1 MLIAILAIFFAALLT
16 PLFYNRAKVAVSVA
30 LIVLTGGV
38 VAYFLT
44 YLKPVVNGEVFIS
57 SFEWSPTL
65 QLTLSFYMDGLGLFF
80 ALLISSFGFLILI
93 YALKYMKGYPQE
105 GWFFGYLLLFMCAM
119 LGVVLSANLIS
130 LFVFWELTSLSSFL
144 LIGFNSTEEKSKW
157 GARQALLVT
166 FTGGLALFSGF
177 ILLNMITGANFNLIE
192 ILNNPEALQSSPLL
206 TATIILIL
214 IGAFTKSAQFPFHF
228 WLPNAMAAP
237 TPVSAYLHSAT
248 MVKAGVYLVFR
259 LNPAFAGIELWEIL
273 LVAVGTIT
281 MFWGAIVAF
290 QSDDL
295 KTILAYTTISALGI
309 FFMLIGAGTTT
320 AINAAM
326 VYVMA
331 HALYKGALFLITGII
346 DHETGTRKVS
356 QLSDLSRKMPFTTV
370 AAVGAGL
377 SMAGMIPFLGF
388 IGKEALY
395 DALYVSEKWSALPTL
410 VLVVISSMFFVAV
423 AIEIMYNVFF
433 KKGPLYDIEIHEA
446 PMQMYLP
453 PLILGI
459 LGLLA
464 GIFSSVFSEPLLNVA
479 ASNIHRQGL
488 SLVMELWHGLNFVVI
503 LSVLTIGF
511 GVALYLIRTRV
522 RYFWQKLENTG
533 LLNANSA
540 YDKTINGLQSFA
552 AFQTRVIQNGY
563 LRNYI
568 FVLIVLFCLFI
579 IYLFFD
585 NNLLGP
591 ILMEAHWE
599 NLQIYE
605 LVILA
610 MVTTTIVVL
619 FRTDSRL
626 VAVATIGIIG
636 YSIALAYT
644 LFSAPDVAITQFLA
658 ETLTLILL
666 ILILHQLPTI
676 VFKKYPVPG
685 SFLFVSV
692 LFGFLMTMISLVM
705 LSKEIDPE
713 VKQYFLESSVPLG
726 QGRNVVN
733 VILVDFRALD
743 TLGEISVLVITM
755 LGIIALMRI
764 KPNKLEL

>member
-1 MLIAILAIFFAALLT
+1 MLIAILVVFFAALIT
-16 PLFYNRAKVAVSVA
+16 PLLYKRAKAVMSVF
-30 LIVLTGGV
+30 LLLLTGGV
-38 VAYFLT
+38 VTYFLT
-44 YLKPVVNGEVFIS
+44 YLIPVVNGEIITAS
-57 SFEWSPTL
+57 YQWSPSL
-65 QLTLSFYMDGLGLFF
+65 QLSLDFYLDGLSLFF
-80 ALLISSFGFLILI
+80 ALLISLFGFLILI
-93 YALKYMKGYPQE
+93 YAIKYMKGYPQE

-166 FTGGLALFSGF
+166 FTGGLALFTGF
-177 ILLNMITGANFNLIE
+177 ILLNMITDANFNLVE
-192 ILNNPEALQSSPLL
+192 ILNNPEVVQASPFL

-214 IGAFTKSAQFPFHF
+214 LGAFTKSAQFPFHF

-259 LNPAFAGIELWEIL
+259 LNPAFAGVELWETL
-273 LVAVGTIT
+273 LTVVGAIT
-281 MFWGAIVAF
+281 MFWGAINSF
-290 QSDDL
+290 QADDL
-295 KTILAYTTISALGI
+295 KRVLAYTTISALGI
-309 FFMLIGAGTTT
+309 FFMLIGIGTTT

-326 VYVMA
+326 IYVMA

-346 DHETGTRKVS
+346 DHETGTRS
-356 QLSDLSRKMPFTTV
+356 ISRLSDLAKKLPFTATATV
-370 AAVGAGL
+370 AAGL

-395 DALYVSEKWSALPTL
+395 DALYISDKWSALPTL
-410 VLVVISSMFFVAV
+410 VLVVLSSMFFVAV
-423 AIEIMYNVFF
+423 AIEIIYNIFF
-433 KKGPLYDIEIHEA
+433 KKGPMHDVEIHEA
-446 PMQMYLP
+446 PFQMYFP
-453 PLILGI
+453 PLILGV

-464 GIFSSVFSEPLLNVA
+464 GILSQFFSEPLLNVA

-488 SLVMELWHGLNFVVI
+488 SLAMELWHGFNFVVI
-503 LSVLTIGF
+503 LSLLTIGF
-511 GVALYLIRTRV
+511 GVALYLIRSRI
-522 RYFWQKLENTG
+522 RYYWQKLENTG
-533 LLNANSA
+533 LLNADKL
-540 YDKTINGLQSFA
+540 YDKTVYGLQDLAS
-552 AFQTRVIQNGY
+552 FQTRVIQNGY

-568 FVLIVLFCLFI
+568 LVLIVLFCLFI
-579 IYLFFD
+579 IYLLF
-585 NNLLGP
+585 NNSLLEP
-591 ILMEAHWE
+591 VLWE
-599 NLQIYE
+599 HHLANLKIYE
-605 LVILA
+605 IVILA
-610 MVTTTIVVL
+610 LVATAIVIL

-626 VAVATIGIIG
+626 IVVATIGIIG

-666 ILILHQLPTI
+666 VLIMHQLPRIT
-676 VFKKYPVPG
+676 FKKYAVPKIG
-685 SFLFVSV
+685 LFISAIFGVIMSV
-692 LFGFLMTMISLVM
+692 VTLIM

-713 VKQYFLESSVPLG
+713 VRKYFLESSVPLG
-726 QGRNVVN
+726 LGRNVVN

-755 LGIIALMRI
+755 IGIIALLKI
-764 KPNKLEL
+764 KQNEIDK